1 METEDLN
8 KTEKQMYVTKEES
21 ETVKVERLPQKQFA
35 RLMPSPKKETLV
47 ERFEGFFYWSEE
59 VNCKPGT

>member
-8 KTEKQMYVTKEES
+8 KTQKQMYVTKEES

-47 ERFEGFFYWSEE
+47 ERFEGFFYW
-59 VNCKPGT
+59 